1 MAAPVI
7 PALTTM
13 NTTLPRAAGRI
24 AGTIARGLIW
34 AYHEIDWAEALALAI
49 ACLQVLI
56 VALLLA
62 GRATR
67 RAWAALPG
75 LSERLGRWYSRRL
88 VGEPGIT
95 QRIDPSGLA
104 FALDEPEDE
113 APDYVERRHASRRN
127 MSPPCAVRAIQLWT
141 SRDLEQLTHREL
153 MALAGTRRKLA
164 KRQLIA
170 LVTATALG
178 VA

>member
-1 MAAPVI
+1 ME
-7 PALTTM
+7 TTI
-13 NTTLPRAAGRI
+13 TIAGRAGRI
-24 AGTIARGLIW
+24 TGTIARGLIW
-34 AYHEIDWAEALALAI
+34 AYHEIDWAEVAALVI

-67 RAWAALPG
+67 RAWDALPV
-75 LSERLGRWYSRRL
+75 LSERLGRWYSHRL
-88 VGEPGIT
+88 VEPARVTPAGT
-95 QRIDPSGLA
+95 LA
-104 FALDEPEDE
+104 PARPAL
-113 APDYVERRHASRRN
+113 AAARR
-127 MSPPCAVRAIQLWT
+127 
-141 SRDLEQLTHREL
+141 RDLEQLTQRQL

-170 LVTATALG
+170 LVTATAMG

>member
-13 NTTLPRAAGRI
+13 NTTLPRTAGRI
-24 AGTIARGLIW
+24 AGTITRGLIW
-34 AYHEIDWAEALALAI
+34 AYHEIDWAETLALVI

-67 RAWAALPG
+67 RAWDALPEA
-75 LSERLGRWYSRRL
+75 SERLGRWYSRQL
-88 VGEPGIT
+88 VGAARVT
-95 QRIDPSGLA
+95 QRIDRASLA

-113 APDYVERRHASRRN
+113 APGYIEQRHASRRT
-127 MSPPCAVRAIQLWT
+127 MSPPRAVREIQPWT
-141 SRDLEQLTHREL
+141 RRDLEQLTQRQL

-164 KRQLIA
+164 KWQLIE
-170 LVTATALG
+170 LV